1 MTDRIAPP
9 RCKCPPTVDDVADAH
24 HRADL
29 AAWSPTITVLMFAL
43 GVIVG
48 HGIRLFGAV
57 AS

>member
-29 AAWSPTITVLMFAL
+29 AAWSPTITLLVFVL
-43 GVIVG
+43 GVAVG
-48 HGIRLFGAV
+48 VGARWLGG
-57 AS
+57 ATS

>member
-9 RCKCPPTVDDVADAH
+9 RAHVPPSPDEVADAH

-48 HGIRLFGAV
+48 HSIRLFAVV